1 MAEIT
6 ADCAR
11 CPKTLEA
18 RSLFRSEHGIRY
30 CFDCP
35 LGFRPSR
42 FEALVK
48 RMADGR
54 GPRIRSCRR
63 ATHAGIA

>member
-6 ADCAR
+6 VDCVK

-35 LGFRPSR
+35 FGFRPSR
-42 FEALVK
+42 FEALMQ
-48 RMADGR
+48 RAATGR
-54 GPRIRSCRR
+54 GAIRSCRR
-63 ATHAGIA
+63 AARAGLA

>member
-6 ADCAR
+6 MDCQR
-11 CPKTLEA
+11 CPRTLEA

-35 LGFRPSR
+35 TGFRPSR
-42 FEALVK
+42 FEALM
-48 RMADGR
+48 RRAEHG
-54 GPRIRSCRR
+54 GPAIRSCRR
-63 ATHAGIA
+63 STAAAVA

>member
-1 MAEIT
+1 MAEVT
-6 ADCAR
+6 ADCYN

-35 LGFRPSR
+35 VSFRPSR
-42 FEALVK
+42 FEALMK
-48 RMADGR
+48 RANEG
-54 GPRIRSCRR
+54 GPAIRSCRR
-63 ATHAGIA
+63 AARATIA

>member
-6 ADCAR
+6 RDCFQ

-35 LGFRPSR
+35 ISFRPTR
-42 FEALVK
+42 FEALLK
-48 RMADGR
+48 RAEAGR
-54 GPRIRSCRR
+54 PAIRSCRR
-63 ATHAGIA
+63 ATRAAIA